1 MSTIDM
7 FEPER
12 TSALSQWFTP
22 AWIARRLAL
31 WLPVEPDGYVLE
43 PSAGSGEL
51 VEGLVRAG
59 WPLDRIIA
67 CEIDPVW
74 CAYLRTRF
82 GSALRVIE
90 GDFLGLSTQLTL
102 RALPVRHALLNPPY
116 EDDADVA
123 FIEACLRLLGFAGRA
138 VCLVKTDIEYSAGR
152 APLWAQ
158 TARVSR
164 RARLIERPAFGR
176 HVDGQRQGGAERNY
190 VGLELM
196 ARNRPRVPGEVE
208 VVAEEAWSRHDHEDV
223 WTRMVVL
230 GADRQRAT
238 EPHESPSKQ
247 GETGDRKTAANRPD
261 PDANRERGGAA

>member
-1 MSTIDM
+1 MSTLDM

-12 TSALSQWFTP
+12 SSALSQWFTP

-31 WLPVEPDGYVLE
+31 WLPVERDGYVLE

-74 CAYLRTRF
+74 CTYLRTRF

-90 GDFLGLSTQLTL
+90 GDFLGLPTQLTL

-138 VCLVKTDIEYSAGR
+138 VCLVKTDIEYSSGR

-176 HVDGQRQGGAERNY
+176 HVDGQRQGCAERNY

-208 VVAEEAWSRHDHEDV
+208 LVAEEAWSRYDHESV
-223 WTRMVVL
+223 WTRDHHE
-230 GADRQRAT
+230 GGEPARSPTTEGESSDQQAASEPTDGQANRAT
-238 EPHESPSKQ
+238 SD
-247 GETGDRKTAANRPD
+247 GE
-261 PDANRERGGAA
+261 GGS